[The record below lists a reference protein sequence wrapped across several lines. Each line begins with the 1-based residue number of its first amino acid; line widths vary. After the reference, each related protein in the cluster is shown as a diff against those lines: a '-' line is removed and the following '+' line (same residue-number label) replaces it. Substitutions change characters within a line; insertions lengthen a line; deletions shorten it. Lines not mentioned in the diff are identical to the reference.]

1 MRVAG
6 GVLVP
11 DVKATDPFALAE
23 TLRARQSSLAARV
36 PALTDA
42 GYELAGGAVRPIDD
56 RPGIIAVY
64 RNRPLD
70 LLVFHAY
77 HGRVSELPGTPEIR
91 KDRGRVYAV
100 HRKSTNILVFWQE
113 GPVVMVL
120 TSSLPVE
127 QVMKLA
133 FAAAAHTVPSAAGD

>member
-11 DVKATDPFALAE
+11 DVRATDPFALAE
-23 TLRARQSSLAARV
+23 SLRARQMSLAARV

-56 RPGIIAVY
+56 RPGIIAIY

-70 LLVFHAY
+70 LVVFACNATGVSPSCRARRRFVRIGGVSTPCIASRRTFWCS
-77 HGRVSELPGTPEIR
+77 GR
-91 KDRGRVYAV
+91 KGR
-100 HRKSTNILVFWQE
+100 
-113 GPVVMVL
+113 
-120 TSSLPVE
+120 SSWC
-127 QVMKLA
+127 
-133 FAAAAHTVPSAAGD
+133 